1 MSRTSEETRVQ
12 VRPATEADGTSLA
25 EIDHLTWS
33 PAVTPAPRWAADKV
47 FFRSA
52 DHVRD
57 TLVAHEGDLVLGY
70 VQLERSTLCPASG
83 HVQIV
88 NGLAVHPDHQGRRI
102 GRALLV
108 AAEAEARR
116 RGARRITLRVLG
128 GNTAA
133 RALYL
138 AAGYRIEGVLEGEFL
153 LGGRYV
159 DDVLMALDL
168 TNGASLPRT

>member
-12 VRPATEADGTSLA
+12 VRPAVEADGTSLA

-33 PAVTPAPRWAADKV
+33 PDVTPAPRWAVDKV
-47 FFRSA
+47 FFRDA

-57 TLVAHEGDLVLGY
+57 TLVAHEDDLVVGY
-70 VQLERSTLCPASG
+70 LQLERSTLCPASG
-83 HVQIV
+83 HVQII

-102 GRALLV
+102 GRLLLT

-128 GNTAA
+128 GNTSA
-133 RALYL
+133 RALY
-138 AAGYRIEGVLEGEFL
+138 AACGYRIEGVLEGEFL
-153 LGGRYV
+153 LAGRYV

-168 TNGASLPRT
+168 TNET

>member
-1 MSRTSEETRVQ
+1 MSRTSEETHVQ
-12 VRPATEADGTSLA
+12 VRPAGEADGAGLA

-33 PAVTPAPRWAADKV
+33 PVVTPAPRWAADKQ
-47 FFRSA
+47 FFRDA

-57 TLVAHEGDLVLGY
+57 TLVAHEGGLVVGY
-70 VQLERSTLCPASG
+70 VHLERSTLCPASG
-83 HVQIV
+83 HVQMV
-88 NGLAVHPDHQGRRI
+88 SGLAVHPDHQGRRI
-102 GRALLV
+102 GRLLLR

-128 GNTAA
+128 GNTCA
-133 RALYL
+133 RALYVSC
-138 AAGYRIEGVLEGEFL
+138 GYRIEGVLEGEFL

-168 TNGASLPRT
+168 TD